1 LNRRLRPSEGRNA
14 REYMENLG
22 LHGFVQEDDSAQAD
36 YIPPFDL
43 TGV

>member
-1 LNRRLRPSEGRNA
+1 
-14 REYMENLG
+14 MENLG
-22 LHGFVQEDDSAQAD
+22 LQGFVQEDDSAQEG